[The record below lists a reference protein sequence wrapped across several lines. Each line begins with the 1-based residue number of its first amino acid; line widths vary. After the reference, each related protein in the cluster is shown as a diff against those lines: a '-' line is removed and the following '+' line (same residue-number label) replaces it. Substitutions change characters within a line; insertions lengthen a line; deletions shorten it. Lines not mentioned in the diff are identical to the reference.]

1 MDNCWF
7 ETVSLRDIRETLN
20 YKTKKKTKKKKAKQG
35 TVAFFRMIFAIPA
48 SSVSRHI
55 ISQQQK
61 FYLYSFIWLSV
72 GGNVSFVFKIAIF
85 VLRSIHFRINII
97 LWMILLSRSALVKK
111 KKLRILFLS
120 ANNTL

>member
-1 MDNCWF
+1 M
-7 ETVSLRDIRETLN
+7 
-20 YKTKKKTKKKKAKQG
+20 
-35 TVAFFRMIFAIPA
+35 
-48 SSVSRHI
+48 
-55 ISQQQK
+55 
-61 FYLYSFIWLSV
+61 
-72 GGNVSFVFKIAIF
+72 SFVFKIAIF